1 MATATM
7 PNDGDILVEPA
18 PRGLTRGGAARL
30 DAIDMLRGL
39 VIAIMVLDHSRDY
52 FHYFALR
59 FDPTDPAQSWPLLF
73 ATRWVTHLCAATFV
87 FLAGVSIYFQKANGK
102 PGLPSFLLKRG
113 LWLVL
118 LECTVIS
125 FGFNFG
131 EPFVFLQVIW
141 AIGASMVCMSLISR
155 LSARWVLA
163 LGLAILLLYPLALA
177 ATAHAAVDATRAGSA
192 GATDLLGVIRTVALA
207 PGLLGPHIL
216 AYYAFVPWLSV
227 MCLGFGLG
235 PIYRLDRAERT
246 RRLLPI
252 AIGLLLAFV
261 LLRLLDGYGDPAP
274 WHPQADA
281 VRTFMSFMNVS
292 KYPPSPDYVFSTL
305 GVSILLFLA
314 LDTLRGPLARV
325 LLAYGR
331 TPLFTYV
338 CHIYILHT
346 LMLVAV
352 LALGFPFG
360 TATDVVLSTKVRDYG
375 WGFGLPVVYAVWL
388 SVLALLVP
396 LSMWFAALKARRR
409 DWWLSYL

>member
-1 MATATM
+1 MATATL
-7 PNDGDILVEPA
+7 PNDGDVLVEPT
-18 PRGLTRGGAARL
+18 PKGLTRSGVARL

-39 VIAIMVLDHSRDY
+39 VIGIMVLDHARDY
-52 FHYFALR
+52 FHYYALR

-102 PGLPSFLLKRG
+102 PGLGTFLLKRG
-113 LWLVL
+113 LWLIL

-131 EPFVFLQVIW
+131 EPFIFLQVIW
-141 AIGASMVCMSLISR
+141 AIGASMICMSLISR
-155 LSARWVLA
+155 LPARWVLM
-163 LGLAILLLYPLALA
+163 LGLAILLLYPFVLA
-177 ATAHAAVDATRAGSA
+177 ATAHAAVNALRAGSA
-192 GATDLLGVIRTVALA
+192 GATDLLGVVRTVALA

-216 AYYAFVPWLSV
+216 AYYAFIPWLSI

-235 PIYRLDRAERT
+235 PIFRLDRAERT
-246 RRLLPI
+246 HRLLPI

-261 LLRLLDGYGDPAP
+261 LLRLIDTYGDPAP
-274 WHPQADA
+274 WTHQATP
-281 VRTFMSFMNVS
+281 VRTVMSFMNVS

-314 LDTLRGPLARV
+314 LDSLRGPLARV

-331 TPLFTYV
+331 TPLFTYI
-338 CHIYILHT
+338 CHIYILHV

-360 TATDVVLSTKVRDYG
+360 TATDVVLSTKARDNG
-375 WGFGLPVVYAVWL
+375 WGFGLPVVYAIWL
-388 SVLALLVP
+388 MVLVLLIP
-396 LSMWFAALKARRR
+396 LSMWFSALKARRR

>member
-102 PGLPSFLLKRG
+102 PGLPAFLLKRG
-113 LWLVL
+113 LWLIL

-246 RRLLPI
+246 RRLVPI

-274 WHPQADA
+274 WHSQADA

-314 LDTLRGPLARV
+314 LDALRGPLARV

>member
-1 MATATM
+1 MATATL
-7 PNDGDILVEPA
+7 PNDGDVLVEPT
-18 PRGLTRGGAARL
+18 PKGLTRSGAARL

-39 VIAIMVLDHSRDY
+39 VIAIMVLDHARDY
-52 FHYFALR
+52 FHYYALR
-59 FDPTDPAQSWPLLF
+59 FDPTDPTQSWPLLF

-102 PGLPSFLLKRG
+102 PELGTFLLKRG
-113 LWLVL
+113 LWLIL

-131 EPFVFLQVIW
+131 EPFIFLQVIW
-141 AIGASMVCMSLISR
+141 AIGASMICMSLISR

-163 LGLAILLLYPLALA
+163 LGLAILLVYPFVLA
-177 ATAHAAVDATRAGSA
+177 ATAHAAVNALRAGNA
-192 GATDLLGVIRTVALA
+192 GATDLLGVVRTVALA

-216 AYYAFVPWLSV
+216 AYYAFIPWLSI

-235 PIYRLDRAERT
+235 PIFRLDQAERT

-252 AIGLLLAFV
+252 AIGLLVVFV
-261 LLRLLDGYGDPAP
+261 LLRLIDTYGDPAP
-274 WHPQADA
+274 WSYQATP
-281 VRTFMSFMNVS
+281 VRTFMSFMNLS
-292 KYPPSPDYVFSTL
+292 KYPPSPDYVFATL
-305 GVSILLFLA
+305 GVSILLFL
-314 LDTLRGPLARV
+314 LLEKVRGPLARV

-338 CHIYILHT
+338 CHIYILHL
-346 LMLVAV
+346 LMLATV

-360 TATDVVLSTKVRDYG
+360 TATDVVLSTKARDNG
-375 WGFGLPVVYAVWL
+375 WGFGLPVVYAIWL
-388 SVLALLVP
+388 SVLIALIP

>member
-1 MATATM
+1 MATATL
-7 PNDGDILVEPA
+7 PNDDILVEPT
-18 PRGLTRGGAARL
+18 PRGLTRAGAHRL

-39 VIAIMVLDHSRDY
+39 VIAIMVLDHTRDF
-52 FHYFALR
+52 FHYYALR
-59 FDPTDPAQSWPLLF
+59 LDPTDPAKTWPLLF

-102 PGLPSFLLKRG
+102 TDLTSFLLKRG
-113 LWLVL
+113 FWLIF
-118 LECTVIS
+118 LEMTVIS

-131 EPFVFLQVIW
+131 EPFLFLQVIW
-141 AIGASMVCMSLISR
+141 AIGASMICMSLLSR

-163 LGLAILLLYPLALA
+163 LGLAILLLYPLAA
-177 ATAHAAVDATRAGSA
+177 AASGVGANRVSGGVA
-192 GATDLLGVIRTVALA
+192 ATDLLAIIRTVSLT
-207 PGLLGPHIL
+207 PGMIGPHIL
-216 AYYAFVPWLSV
+216 AYYAFIPWLSV

-235 PIYRLDRAERT
+235 PIYRLDQAERT
-246 RRLLPI
+246 KRLLPI
-252 AIGLLLAFV
+252 AIGLLVAFV
-261 LLRLLDGYGDPAP
+261 LVRLLDGYGDPAP
-274 WHPQADA
+274 WSHQATA

-292 KYPPSPDYVFSTL
+292 KYPPSPDYAFATL

-314 LDTLRGPLARV
+314 LDKLRGPLARV

-331 TPLFTYV
+331 TPLFTYI
-338 CHIYILHT
+338 CHIYILHL
-346 LMLVAV
+346 LMLGAV

-360 TATDVVLSTKVRDYG
+360 TATDVVLSTKVLDNG

-388 SVLALLVP
+388 TVLILLVP